1 MFVNLFYLANEMV
14 SIVVVVADCS
24 FIFGLFTRSLDAVW
38 ILSWENSSLEV
49 LTEDEDDNGTLSVI
63 SNASKMI
70 LHTTTKPMM
79 NGFHDAAHGFFAV
92 ENCEL
97 TEEKYGYVTHIMEP
111 GLHEVDLATRRYTK
125 FYNFSEHQ
133 CYGTFDLALS
143 QPHKYAF
150 VQCYTNRDL
159 DSKAQLVIDLK
170 ENQLEAK
177 SEQYFGTSFASP
189 DGRFIITLNYYA
201 ILTQYIDPAGQIFL
215 FPEIESNIL
224 LSHLAFYP
232 RNAGYDLYV
241 TSKDQSTI
249 IVLHVDQRGIDTLK
263 FISGVGKPLQED
275 WIHTQRPIV
284 IGCEAGAR
292 YLATPATGE
301 DAVIILDAERKE
313 MSGKVG
319 GIKGAQTIL
328 WVGNQQE

>member
-1 MFVNLFYLANEMV
+1 MVTSLILWSLAFTKLTWLQGATLSFITLANISVM
-14 SIVVVVADCS
+14 
-24 FIFGLFTRSLDAVW
+24 GLLTWLSLNLINW
-38 ILSWENSSLEV
+38 RLC
-49 LTEDEDDNGTLSVI
+49 SVI
-63 SNASKMI
+63 QIA
-70 LHTTTKPMM
+70 
-79 NGFHDAAHGFFAV
+79 
-92 ENCEL
+92 
-97 TEEKYGYVTHIMEP
+97 
-111 GLHEVDLATRRYTK
+111 DLDT
-125 FYNFSEHQ
+125 
-133 CYGTFDLALS
+133 
-143 QPHKYAF
+143 
-150 VQCYTNRDL
+150 DL

-224 LSHLAFYP
+224 LSHLAVYP

-263 FISGVGKPLQED
+263 FISSVGKPLQED

-328 WVGNQQE
+328 WVENQQE

>member
-14 SIVVVVADCS
+14 STVVVVADCS

-63 SNASKMI
+63 GNASKMI
-70 LHTTTKPMM
+70 LHTVTKPMM
-79 NGFHDAAHGFFAV
+79 NGYRDAAHGFFAV

-143 QPHKYAF
+143 QPHKLAF
-150 VQCYTNRDL
+150 VQCYTNKDL

-177 SEQYFGTSFASP
+177 SEQYFGASFASP

-249 IVLHVDQRGIDTLK
+249 IVLHLDQRGIDTLK